1 MLPRL
6 LLYNHLAVTRKILK
20 QLVEQEALIVK
31 KKTMMIP
38 ELGKEAKEYNVRNN
52 EQNVN
57 KDII

>member
-1 MLPRL
+1 M
-6 LLYNHLAVTRKILK
+6 TRKILK